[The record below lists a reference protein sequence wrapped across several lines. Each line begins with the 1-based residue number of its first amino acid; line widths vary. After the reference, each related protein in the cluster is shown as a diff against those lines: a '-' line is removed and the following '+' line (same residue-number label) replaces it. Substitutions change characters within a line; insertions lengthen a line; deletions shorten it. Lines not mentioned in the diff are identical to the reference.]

1 MATSRSKGKKNITLS
16 LDRQLLKK
24 AMIVAN
30 RRGMTLRGFLGKQ
43 IELLT
48 AHEEG
53 YERAKL
59 DALALLE
66 RGFHM
71 GGIIRG
77 SRDQWHERCKISTSP
92 L

>member
-59 DALALLE
+59 DVSA
-66 RGFHM
+66 
-71 GGIIRG
+71 
-77 SRDQWHERCKISTSP
+77 SRKRFSYGWHNPREP
-92 L
+92 GPMA